1 MAIIT
6 IPKKEDHLALVRL
19 FYDLLVQQNM
29 EPWMA
34 NKVSKHWILRQY
46 YCRY

>member
-1 MAIIT
+1 MTIIT

-34 NKVSKHWILRQY
+34 NKVSNSNAFS
-46 YCRY
+46 